1 MESTS
6 GLTIKQKR
14 EYCHVHKISL
24 SIEIIL
30 ILYVFF
36 SAKLA
41 AAAAEKVA
49 NADGDL
55 QDEHNRQF
63 MNATEVTATNKNA
76 LFDAWHATYDSR
88 KAEMQRKP
96 KLDDFLN
103 RYSLFLRSNETVIF
117 FKTHRILKEVNFFF
131 SYASSCGIS

>member
-1 MESTS
+1 M
-6 GLTIKQKR
+6 
-14 EYCHVHKISL
+14 

-76 LFDAWHATYDSR
+76 LFDAQPLTILARLKCSANPNWTIFSIAILFFYEATKR
-88 KAEMQRKP
+88 
-96 KLDDFLN
+96 
-103 RYSLFLRSNETVIF
+103 
-117 FKTHRILKEVNFFF
+117 
-131 SYASSCGIS
+131 